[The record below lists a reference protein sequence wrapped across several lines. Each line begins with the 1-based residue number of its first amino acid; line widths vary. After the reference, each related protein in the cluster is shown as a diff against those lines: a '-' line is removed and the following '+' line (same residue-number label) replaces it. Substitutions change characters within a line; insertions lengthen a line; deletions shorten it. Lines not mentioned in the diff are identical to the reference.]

1 MLLLQFPWLCLFEHI
16 PKEKPERFFTI
27 QDLLLGVIMLFCGT
41 AVLSAQWVDQWL
53 DEETAPGKMRVHA
66 RLLLLCST
74 LQKTFLQ
81 QHFVNCLSVQMLA
94 RTL

>member
-1 MLLLQFPWLCLFEHI
+1 
-16 PKEKPERFFTI
+16 
-27 QDLLLGVIMLFCGT
+27 MLFCGT

-53 DEETAPGKMRVHA
+53 DEETALSKMRVHS
-66 RLLLLCST
+66 RQLLLWHST

-94 RTL
+94 LTLR